1 MKKQGRVE
9 LQQDVEASILR
20 ILSESPLAQ
29 GHLGPVTLMLLVIQ
43 SPLWKETHLEHYSYF
58 SVPRASQHC

>member
-43 SPLWKETHLEHYSYF
+43 SPL
-58 SVPRASQHC
+58 